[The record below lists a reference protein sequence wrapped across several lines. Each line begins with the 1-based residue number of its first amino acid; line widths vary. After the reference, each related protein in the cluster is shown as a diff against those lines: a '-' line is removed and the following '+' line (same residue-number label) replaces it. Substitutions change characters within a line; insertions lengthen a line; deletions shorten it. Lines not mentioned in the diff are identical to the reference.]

1 MSDATTGPS
10 GRATRLVCVNPNP
23 SIDRTLTLERLEI
36 GAVNRVEETVEAAGG
51 KGAIVA
57 RSARSLGH
65 RAVCVG
71 PVGGRTGA
79 AIKWLA
85 EREGMDAAWVDVAG
99 ESRTNTTIVARGAS
113 DDTVGDTVVNEAGPT
128 LAEREWQALGD
139 LVSQLVG
146 DGGAAC
152 ISGSLPPGVGP
163 GQAEALVAALVARR
177 CATFVDSHGAA
188 LGAMG
193 AARPWCI
200 KVNDVEAAEHLGVAI
215 DGPADAEHHVAALAE
230 RVAGAAIITLGAGGA
245 VCATPDGLVV
255 RVAAPSV
262 HAVSA
267 VGSGDA
273 FLAGLASALA
283 LEGRGLE
290 ESLRWAAAA
299 GAANARAGSQGVFTR
314 ADVAGL
320 LGEARVTV
328 VDGAGGR

>member
-1 MSDATTGPS
+1 MSDPTTGPS

-71 PVGGRTGA
+71 PVGGRAGA

-85 EREGMDAAWVDVAG
+85 EREGLDAAWVDVAG
-99 ESRTNTTIVARGAS
+99 ESRTNTTIVTGVAS
-113 DDTVGDTVVNEAGPT
+113 DDTVVNEAGPT
-128 LAEREWQALGD
+128 LVEREWRALGD
-139 LVSQLVG
+139 LVSQLAG

-163 GQAEALVAALVARR
+163 AQSEALVAALVARR
-177 CATFVDSHGAA
+177 CTTFIDSHGEA

-215 DGPADAEHHVAALAE
+215 DGPADAERHVSTLAE
-230 RVAGAAIITLGAGGA
+230 GVAGAAIITLGAGGA
-245 VCATPDGLVV
+245 VCATPDGVVV

-262 HAVSA
+262 RAVSA

-328 VDGAGGR
+328 VDGTRRR